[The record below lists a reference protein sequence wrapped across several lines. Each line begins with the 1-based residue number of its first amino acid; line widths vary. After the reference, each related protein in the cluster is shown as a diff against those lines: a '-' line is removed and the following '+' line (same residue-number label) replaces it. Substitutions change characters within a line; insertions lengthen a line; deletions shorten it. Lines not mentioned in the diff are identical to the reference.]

1 MLSTL
6 HTLFYL
12 IFITLQWESERV
24 SLLGQL
30 ARLQCSVI
38 NQALTLVSLWRYFV
52 DVVHSYNQLPLSEDH
67 AWKCG
72 WASPNQSKALHVNTK
87 FPQRRNSALRLQH
100 QLLATVFSLLICPI
114 DFGIA
119 SPTTHSRVSQFFKIV
134 SHFILISL
142 KIALANS
149 LT

>member
-1 MLSTL
+1 MVNFMDQLDWALGPPDSWLNIILSVSVR
-6 HTLFYL
+6 
-12 IFITLQWESERV
+12 IFLDEIDNGSRLRSITW
-24 SLLGQL
+24 
-30 ARLQCSVI
+30 
-38 NQALTLVSLWRYFV
+38 
-52 DVVHSYNQLPLSEDH
+52 
-67 AWKCG
+67 